1 MFRRKSQRRCYL
13 RWLAGAEHLNQI
25 LRGSDIYEKLFQR
38 LKIRNNFNKLR
49 VKCAQKKRQE
59 FIERKEKWFEL
70 QRQSLLKRDVWQSWL
85 LFVKN
90 FKLAKKFLGRA
101 QNGMDRNQKFNA
113 LATWKQAMANKT
125 LEMYNA
131 NIGELKRRQ
140 HEHEK
145 SIKKVENDIL
155 IAQNVKQ
162 HTINQMKSLGKKVM
176 ANFITRATHMQ
187 VAKGFYTWVDA
198 TGSFNKKRRL
208 LKQTLVYWMKQN
220 EARAFRKWANTN
232 FKIAEAKLRIEL
244 KQKEDQRKNIQRQA
258 KQEAEQQASER
269 QNMTKALQAAA

>member
-1 MFRRKSQRRCYL
+1 
-13 RWLAGAEHLNQI
+13 
-25 LRGSDIYEKLFQR
+25 
-38 LKIRNNFNKLR
+38 
-49 VKCAQKKRQE
+49 
-59 FIERKEKWFEL
+59 
-70 QRQSLLKRDVWQSWL
+70 
-85 LFVKN
+85 
-90 FKLAKKFLGRA
+90 
-101 QNGMDRNQKFNA
+101 MDRNQKFNA

-258 KQEAEQQASER
+258 KQEAEQQAAER

>member
-1 MFRRKSQRRCYL
+1 
-13 RWLAGAEHLNQI
+13 
-25 LRGSDIYEKLFQR
+25 
-38 LKIRNNFNKLR
+38 
-49 VKCAQKKRQE
+49 
-59 FIERKEKWFEL
+59 
-70 QRQSLLKRDVWQSWL
+70 
-85 LFVKN
+85 
-90 FKLAKKFLGRA
+90 
-101 QNGMDRNQKFNA
+101 
-113 LATWKQAMANKT
+113 
-125 LEMYNA
+125 
-131 NIGELKRRQ
+131 
-140 HEHEK
+140 
-145 SIKKVENDIL
+145 
-155 IAQNVKQ
+155 
-162 HTINQMKSLGKKVM
+162 MKSLGKKVM